1 MIQKKTIVKASCHCG
16 SVQLNIFLSNGL
28 DELIRC
34 NCSICKRA
42 KGFAMICL
50 PQEDVQVIEGRE
62 SITEYIFNTAS
73 APHFFCIVCG
83 IHTHH
88 KSRSRPDRICINIA
102 CIDELNLEE
111 YNKQVVKLKHLSFV
125 GVSNEEADVDKFC
138 NNDVCD
144 IPEV

>member
-34 NCSICKRA
+34 NCSICKRG

-111 YNKQVVKLKHLSFV
+111 YNKQVVIFDGKNHPS
-125 GVSNEEADVDKFC
+125 
-138 NNDVCD
+138 D
-144 IPEV
+144 I